1 MSLRLRLALFGVGVV
16 ALTLVIFGGL
26 LYSLFARGV
35 NTNQDDALRTR
46 AHEAVAAL
54 AASSPADLAPR
65 APIAPADLK
74 SSTEVFV
81 ELVAPDGSIVY
92 STAQLN
98 GSPPAVPPPVL
109 TQSAAARGSFANVI
123 EPGGARFRLYALPF
137 TGGYVVTGQS
147 TRVPQSN
154 LSGIVGFLI
163 ISGIPTLLAALAASW
178 LVAGRALRP
187 LKVVA
192 GAAGEIGRTRDFGR
206 RLPAPRSRDEVALL
220 ASSFNRMLDEL
231 QDAYR
236 GLSTALDA
244 QRRFV
249 ADASHELRTPLTT
262 IQGNAGLLA
271 HGPPVA
277 ESVRRAAATDIAEES
292 ERMSRL
298 VDRLLTLARADSG
311 LRLELAPVDLRSVVV
326 DVTRQ
331 AAAVHPERTFEV
343 KVQGGAAG
351 SGSAR
356 PGASRGESPLNLD
369 VNVAGDEDA
378 LRQLLWILID
388 NALRFARSAINVD
401 LEVDSGW
408 ARLMVGDD
416 GPGIAGEDR
425 ERIFERFY
433 KVDAARAG
441 ADAGANAHG
450 AGLGLSIARWITEQH
465 GGRIIADRS
474 AAGGAGL
481 YVDLPLLRRS

>member
-26 LYSLFARGV
+26 LYALFARGV
-35 NTNQDDALRTR
+35 NTNQDDALRSR
-46 AHEAVAAL
+46 AHEAAATV
-54 AASSPADLAPR
+54 AASSLSDLAPR
-65 APIAPADLK
+65 APLAPADLK
-74 SSTEVFV
+74 NSTDVFV
-81 ELVAPDGSIVY
+81 EVLAPDGSFVY

-98 GSPPAVPPPVL
+98 GSPPPVPTAL
-109 TQSAAARGSFANVI
+109 LSQAATTRGAFATETI
-123 EPGGARFRLYALPF
+123 LGGSGLRLFALPF
-137 TGGYVVTGQS
+137 AGGYVVTGQS

-154 LSGIVGFLI
+154 LSGVVGFLI
-163 ISGIPTLLAALAASW
+163 ISGVPTLLAALAASW

-192 GAAGEIGRTRDFGR
+192 AAAAEIGRTRDFGR
-206 RLPAPRSRDEVALL
+206 RLPAPGSRDEVALL

-271 HGPPVA
+271 HGPPIA
-277 ESVRRAAATDIAEES
+277 EAVQHAAATDIVEES
-292 ERMSRL
+292 ERMTRL

-311 LRLELAPVDLRSVVV
+311 LRLELASVDLRSVVL

-331 AAAVHPERTFEV
+331 AAAVHPERAFEV
-343 KVQGGAAG
+343 KANF
-351 SGSAR
+351 
-356 PGASRGESPLNLD
+356 E

-378 LRQLLWILID
+378 LRQLLWILMD
-388 NALRFARSAINVD
+388 NALRYARSAISVD
-401 LEVDSGW
+401 LAVDSGW

-416 GPGIAGEDR
+416 GPGIGVEDR

-441 ADAGANAHG
+441 ADAAGTAHG

-474 AAGGAGL
+474 AAGGAGF
-481 YVDLPLLRRS
+481 YVDIPLLRSS